1 MISWPAFAAVF
12 AAFFV
17 THSVPVRPK
26 VKARLQKHLGK
37 TGFTASY
44 SMLSLGMLIALIWAA
59 KNAPYVQLW
68 PQEIW
73 QRYVVFFG
81 MYFVC
86 VIVGLA
92 ILRPNPFSFGGAHNN
107 EFDPTKPGI
116 VRLSRHPMLVAI
128 ALWAG
133 LHLMPNGDLAH
144 VILFGVFLVFA
155 ILGSRIID
163 ARNKRLMGISQ
174 YHALLS
180 KTQDAP
186 LFQTPLNWRSA
197 TLRVAIATGVFVL
210 LIILHPLAIGVSPL
224 PTL

>member
-12 AAFFV
+12 AAFFI

-37 TGFTASY
+37 TGFTACY
-44 SMLSLGMLIALIWAA
+44 SILSLGMLIALIWAA

-68 PQEIW
+68 SQEIW

-81 MYFVC
+81 MYLVC
-86 VIVGLA
+86 LIVGLA
-92 ILRPNPFSFGGAHNN
+92 IWQPNPFSFGSAHNYRY
-107 EFDPTKPGI
+107 DPTKPGI
-116 VRLSRHPMLVAI
+116 VRLTRHPMLAAI

-133 LHLMPNGDLAH
+133 LHLLPNGDLAH

-155 ILGSRIID
+155 ILGRRIID
-163 ARNKRLMGISQ
+163 ARNKRLMGVSQ

-186 LFQTPLNWRSA
+186 LLQPPLSWRA
-197 TLRVAIATGVFVL
+197 FTLRVAIATGAFVL
-210 LIILHPLAIGVSPL
+210 LIILHPVTIGVSPL
-224 PTL
+224 PIL